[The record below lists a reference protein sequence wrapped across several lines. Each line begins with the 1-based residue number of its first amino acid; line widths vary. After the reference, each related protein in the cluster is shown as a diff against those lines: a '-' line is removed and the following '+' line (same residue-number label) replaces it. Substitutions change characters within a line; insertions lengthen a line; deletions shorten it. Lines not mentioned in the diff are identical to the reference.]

1 MAEAAETRP
10 EEIIEERRG
19 RGGSILWLTFN
30 RPEARNAL
38 IWTMYAR
45 LQRIFDTVNDD
56 RSVRCVVLTGGPTAF
71 VAGTD
76 ISQFK
81 AFETEQQALDYE
93 AQGDR
98 LFTALEMVR
107 APVIAAIQGPCTGA
121 GFALAGCSDLRIGSP
136 SARMGIPIARTLGN
150 CLSTPNYTRFA
161 ALMGPGR
168 LKEMIFLAKL
178 YSASEAL
185 AIGLLSEVTPDEEG
199 FQARVEEIATRLTEY
214 APLTL
219 WATKEAVRRITC
231 RMSPEE
237 GSDII
242 TRVYMSADF
251 REGVDAFLNKRKP
264 DWKGE

>member
-1 MAEAAETRP
+1 MATETRTD
-10 EEIIEERRG
+10 EILEERRG
-19 RGGSILWLTFN
+19 PGGAILWLTFN

-38 IWTMYAR
+38 TWTMYAR
-45 LQRIFDTVNDD
+45 LQEIFDTVNDD
-56 RSVRCVVLTGGPTAF
+56 RSVRCLVLTGGPTAF

-81 AFETEQQALDYE
+81 AFDSEQQALDYE

-98 LFTALEMVR
+98 LFTALESVR
-107 APVIAAIQGPCTGA
+107 VPVIAAIQGPCTGA
-121 GFALAGCSDLRIGSP
+121 GFGLAGCSDLRIGSP

-150 CLSTPNYTRFA
+150 CLSIPNYTRFA
-161 ALMGPGR
+161 ALMGPAR

-178 YSASEAL
+178 YNAQEAL
-185 AIGLLSEVTPDEEG
+185 AIGLLNEVSSDEEG
-199 FQARVEEIATRLTEY
+199 FGARIEEIALRLVEY

-219 WATKEAVRRITC
+219 WATKEAVRRIT
-231 RMSPEE
+231 RGQRPDE

-242 TRVYMSADF
+242 VKVYMSKDF
-251 REGVDAFLNKRKP
+251 QEGVDAFLNKRKP